1 MDTQKVDPVK
11 EQMLNE
17 IIQGTIALQ
26 TFAANAKYVEMIV
39 DIAFAVVPTILG
51 LGAAGLIGN
60 SAIKTAK
67 DVMGSISVLQNL
79 GPGLRAGMDLQKMR
93 WEFGKRLQQSGKEG
107 VAGRV
112 IRGVG
117 ITIAFDQWIASKVK
131 NKLKKNNQNT
141 QGKQEEQSS
150 GGSGGSPP
158 TPPDI
163 KADKEEEQAKTDIK
177 ASDKKEER
185 PKPTGIETYSPID
198 ALNPFKKKE

>member
-1 MDTQKVDPVK
+1 MDTQKVDPVE

-79 GPGLRAGMDLQKMR
+79 GRGLQYGIEFHILRKETAKRWIQSDRTRAKVGAFFLAPI
-93 WEFGKRLQQSGKEG
+93 QSG
-107 VAGRV
+107 
-112 IRGVG
+112 I
-117 ITIAFDQWIASKVK
+117 FL
-131 NKLKKNNQNT
+131 LKKRYQNT
-141 QGKQEEQSS
+141 QGKQDEQGGGEQG

-163 KADKEEEQAKTDIK
+163 KA
-177 ASDKKEER
+177 SDKKEEQA
-185 PKPTGIETYSPID
+185 KISGIPID
-198 ALNPFKKKE
+198 EYIKKKQKE